1 MNARFVFDCYH
12 AGSFVLACL
21 AASTYNIGLLG
32 LGFIRR
38 VAVVFDEI
46 VVTVVWIAV

>member
-1 MNARFVFDCYH
+1 MR
-12 AGSFVLACL
+12 VLSLTITTLEVSCL
-21 AASTYNIGLLG
+21 LVLLPQRITIGLLG

>member
-1 MNARFVFDCYH
+1 M
-12 AGSFVLACL
+12 SVLSLTIITLEVSCL
-21 AASTYNIGLLG
+21 LVLLPQRITIGLLG
-32 LGFIRR
+32 LEFIRR